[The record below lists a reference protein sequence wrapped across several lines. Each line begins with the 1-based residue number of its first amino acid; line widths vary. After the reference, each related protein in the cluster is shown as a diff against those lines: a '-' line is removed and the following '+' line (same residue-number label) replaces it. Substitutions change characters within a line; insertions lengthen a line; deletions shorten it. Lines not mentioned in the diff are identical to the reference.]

1 MYNVFNP
8 LTGINTKCETV
19 EEIKELTVSILEQYI
34 NEHQLVVNIIDV
46 KANGDEEWITIQKPS
61 IRGSVQVIGID
72 PNLTQEQKLA
82 WIIEERDARLTACD
96 WTQLPDVI
104 ALHDETWLTN
114 WRTYRQA
121 LRDLPL
127 TLNIDSPVFPV
138 PPL

>member
-8 LTGINTKCETV
+8 TTGINTKCETL
-19 EEIKELTVSILEQYI
+19 EEVKELTTAILEQYI

-61 IRGSVQVIGID
+61 VRDGIQVIGVD
-72 PNLTQEQKLA
+72 PNLTQEQRLA

-104 ALHDETWLTN
+104 VLHDETWLTN

-127 TLNIDSPVFPV
+127 TLNIDTPVFPV

>member
-8 LTGINTKCETV
+8 LTGMNTKCETL
-19 EEIKELTVSILEQYI
+19 EEVQQLTSDII
-34 NEHQLVVNIIDV
+34 NQFISQHQLVVNIIDV

-61 IRGSVQVIGID
+61 VRQNIQVIGVD
-72 PNLTQEQKLA
+72 PNLTQEQRLA

-96 WTQLPDVI
+96 WTQLPDVTP
-104 ALHDETWLTN
+104 LHDETWLTN
-114 WRTYRQA
+114 WKSYRQA

-127 TLNIDSPVFPV
+127 TLDIDNPVFPV